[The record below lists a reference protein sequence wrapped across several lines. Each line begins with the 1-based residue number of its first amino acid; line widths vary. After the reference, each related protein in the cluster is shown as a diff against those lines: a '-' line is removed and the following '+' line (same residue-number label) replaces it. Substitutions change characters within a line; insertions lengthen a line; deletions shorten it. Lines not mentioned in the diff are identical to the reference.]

1 MAQSSYTIQG
11 VREGAIRLLVGPNG
25 AVVNRVVTF
34 LRRTTN
40 RAKLNAPVDTGYLR
54 NSHRYDPPVVNGL
67 RVSGE
72 VRATAN
78 YARALHD
85 GIPEERVIRPVNGKV
100 LAFPGRDGQMVFRRS
115 VTLPPRPARPWLL
128 NAARA
133 EGPRLGFNV
142 TDTQR

>member
-1 MAQSSYTIQG
+1 MASSSYQIQG
-11 VREGAIRLLVGPNG
+11 LRDGAIRLLVGPNG

-40 RAKLNAPVDTGYLR
+40 RAKLNSPVDTGYLR

-85 GIPEERVIRPVNGKV
+85 GTAERVITPVNAKV
-100 LAFPGRDGQMVFRRS
+100 LAFRGRDGEMVFRRS
-115 VTLPPRPARPWLL
+115 VTMPARPGRPWLL
-128 NAARA
+128 NAAQA

-142 TDTQR
+142 TPTQR

>member
-11 VREGAIRLLVGPNG
+11 VREGAVRLLVGPNG

-40 RAKLNAPVDTGYLR
+40 RAKLNSPVDTGYLR

-78 YARALHD
+78 YAAALHD
-85 GIPEERVIRPVNGKV
+85 GTAERVIRPVNGKA
-100 LAFPGRDGQMVFRRS
+100 LAFPGRDGELIFRRS
-115 VTLPPRPARPWLL
+115 VRMPARPGRPWLL

-142 TDTQR
+142 TATQR